1 MFKKFKQR
9 NHLRFRH
16 NEAALHELSYLFW
29 ECTLRCNLNCRH
41 CGSDCSV
48 SSQLPDMPFSDFLN
62 AIKPLQKQYKKDS
75 IIVIMTGG
83 EPLLRN
89 DLAECGMQLRQ
100 NGFRWGIVSNG
111 VLYNNNI
118 HNKLLNAGMGSVT
131 ISLDGMAAT
140 HEWMR
145 NSQYSY
151 DAALNAIELIS
162 SSPRLNADVVTCVN
176 QKNIGELD
184 QIHQT
189 LLQSGVKSWRL
200 FTITP
205 IGRAANVKDLS
216 LTDEQFKFLMEF
228 IVEKRKDKRMKTS
241 FSCEAWVG
249 AYEEKVRDGF
259 FFCRAGIH
267 IASIL
272 ADGSIS
278 ACPNVD
284 RNLAQGNIYKDYFVD
299 VWNNKF
305 DVMRNR
311 SWTKTGTCANCKDY
325 SVCEGSGL
333 HWWHGERKEI
343 LRCLGKV
350 K

>member
-1 MFKKFKQR
+1 MLRKFRQK

-16 NEAALHELSYLFW
+16 NEAELHELSYLFW

-41 CGSDCSV
+41 CGSDCSAD
-48 SSQLPDMPFSDFLN
+48 SHLPDMPFSDFLN
-62 AIKPLQKQYKKDS
+62 AIEPLQKQYKKDS

-83 EPLLRN
+83 EPLLRR
-89 DLAECGMQLRQ
+89 DIAECGMELRK

-111 VLYNNNI
+111 VLYNSI
-118 HNKLLNAGMGSVT
+118 MHNKLLNAGMGSVT
-131 ISLDGMAAT
+131 ISLDGMSET

-145 NSQYSY
+145 NSQHSY
-151 DAALNAIELIS
+151 DAALNAIKLIS

-176 QKNIGELD
+176 QKNINELD
-184 QIHQT
+184 EIHKT
-189 LLQSGVKSWRL
+189 LLQTGIKSWRL

-205 IGRAANVKDLS
+205 IGRAATDKDLS
-216 LTDEQFKFLMEF
+216 LSDEQLKFLMDF

-241 FSCEAWVG
+241 FSCEAWLG
-249 AYEEKVRDGF
+249 RYEEKVRDGF

-284 RNLAQGNIYKDYFVD
+284 RNLAQGNIYKNDFLY
-299 VWNNKF
+299 VWNGRF
-305 DVMRNR
+305 EIMRKR
-311 SWTKTGTCANCKDY
+311 SWTKIGQCATCKDY

>member
-16 NEAALHELSYLFW
+16 NEAAIHELSYLFW

-48 SSQLPDMPFSDFLN
+48 SSQLPDMPFDDFLN

-75 IIVIMTGG
+75 IIVILTGG
-83 EPLLRN
+83 EPLLRS

-111 VLYNNNI
+111 VLYNKDM
-118 HNKLLNAGMGSVT
+118 HHKLLNAGMGSVT
-131 ISLDGMAAT
+131 ISLDGMAKN

-145 NSQYSY
+145 NSQNSF
-151 DAALNAIELIS
+151 DAALNAIKLIS

-176 QKNIGELD
+176 QRNIGELD
-184 QIHQT
+184 EIHRT
-189 LLQSGVKSWRL
+189 LLETGIKSWRL

-205 IGRAANVKDLS
+205 IGRAASDKELMLPDKQL
-216 LTDEQFKFLMEF
+216 KYLMEF
-228 IVEKRKDKRMKTS
+228 IVEKRKDTRMQTS
-241 FSCEAWVG
+241 FSCEAFCG
-249 AYEEKVRDGF
+249 QYEEKVRDGF